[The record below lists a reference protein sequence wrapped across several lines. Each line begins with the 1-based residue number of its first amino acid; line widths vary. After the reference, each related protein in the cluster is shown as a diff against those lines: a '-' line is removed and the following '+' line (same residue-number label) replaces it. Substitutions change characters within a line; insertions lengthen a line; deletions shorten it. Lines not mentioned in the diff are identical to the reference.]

1 MNTTPGYRPQPAHVM
16 KFFFAG
22 VIASVLWI
30 QATPSAQ
37 AQGVASYQPSIKT
50 VQGVIPYIY
59 TYALTVKSP
68 GNVPTGQTTT
78 VDMQK
83 SLSAAAPGGLDTA
96 TALSF
101 LSFAPSQ
108 LTYSGPNESKVV
120 LVTLNVPAGMP
131 DGEYKYKILAA
142 GFPYGTTNFGAFV
155 NASVTKAPDLVSPPT
170 VAIQAPYNQQVFGP
184 YTPSQM
190 VGLQIP
196 LQFTA
201 TATNENPVLSVDV
214 SVAGAIVLPLDVTG
228 LDTGSATATGLVNI
242 SQPGTYVVQARAAN
256 DGGTSAATSEF
267 TVTVN
272 APPPTVAILLP
283 AADAVY
289 TFNAGTTPPVIQ
301 FSFAGNSV
309 FGVIREMSATLNNV
323 PVAYRATGLNTLS
336 ATGAT
341 PNLALSVSGLYTLRV
356 KARTDFGWSDE
367 VASSFTVNV
376 IQPTPSVVID
386 SPSANAAVTLPVGQ
400 LVGNIPFQ
408 FTTTTSAGFTVGSV
422 SAKLDGVP
430 VSVGNPNTGG
440 LTAVSTGT
448 LANVGAGP
456 HTLIVTGVSVEVS
469 VSASVN
475 FTVVVVPP
483 APTIVINDPSAA
495 VINLPVGVLT
505 ADIPFQFT
513 TSTLAGFKIDTVSA
527 TLDNQSVSPILSPNL
542 GVSNSV
548 VSTGTLVGM
557 GAGLHTLNVTGTS
570 GSASASTSFTFTV
583 NVTLK
588 ADQTITFGALA
599 AKTVGDAAFA
609 LGATASSNLGVSY
622 TSSNSAVATVSGSTV
637 TVVGAGSTTITA
649 SQAGNA
655 NYNAATPVGQ
665 TLIVNKAN
673 QTITFGALAA
683 KTVGDAAFAL
693 GATAS
698 SNLGV
703 SYTSSN
709 SAVATVSGS
718 TVTVVGAGSTT
729 ITASQAGNANYNAA
743 TPVGQTLT
751 VQLGSPPSSTCGT
764 ALVRHAPKLNGNAG
778 INGSLQFLLPESMAL
793 NGNAWISESL
803 LVPGKPTIRLN
814 GNPTYGSVIDGT
826 GSASPSNYIITL
838 NGNPVVGHIVLRT
851 NAVGIPV
858 INTPPAPSGV
868 RDVKL
873 NKSSDNSGDFA
884 TLRDLTV
891 NGDIGRVAVPP
902 GNYRD
907 LTANGNSGFIL
918 GVAGSRQP
926 SVYYVRNLKL
936 SGNGDLKIVGPV
948 ILTVSDD
955 VTFNGTAGS
964 SDHPEWLVLNLY
976 SGDLTLSG
984 TAHVYGSVL
993 APFGKVTLSGNSTLR
1008 GGLISDELAING
1020 NGLLDLCSCDDSHD
1034 QDDDHHGNND
1044 DRDDDHHGNNR

>member
-665 TLIVNKAN
+665 TL
-673 QTITFGALAA
+673 
-683 KTVGDAAFAL
+683 
-693 GATAS
+693 
-698 SNLGV
+698 
-703 SYTSSN
+703 
-709 SAVATVSGS
+709 
-718 TVTVVGAGSTT
+718 
-729 ITASQAGNANYNAA
+729 
-743 TPVGQTLT
+743 T

>member
-272 APPPTVAILLP
+272 APPPTVAILSP

-665 TLIVNKAN
+665 TL
-673 QTITFGALAA
+673 
-683 KTVGDAAFAL
+683 
-693 GATAS
+693 
-698 SNLGV
+698 
-703 SYTSSN
+703 
-709 SAVATVSGS
+709 
-718 TVTVVGAGSTT
+718 
-729 ITASQAGNANYNAA
+729 
-743 TPVGQTLT
+743 T

-778 INGSLQFLLPESMAL
+778 INGSLQVLLPESMSL
-793 NGNAWISESL
+793 NGNTWISESL

-826 GSASPSNYIITL
+826 GSASPSNHIITL

-873 NKSSDNSGDFA
+873 NKSSDSRGDFA

-891 NGDIGRVAVPP
+891 NGNIGRVAVPP

-918 GVAGSRQP
+918 GVAGSTQP

-948 ILTVSDD
+948 ILTVTDD

-976 SGDLTLSG
+976 SGDLTLNG
-984 TAHVYGSVL
+984 TAHVYGRVL
-993 APFGKVTLSGNSTLR
+993 APFGKMTLSGNSTLR
-1008 GGLISDELAING
+1008 GGLISDELTING

-1044 DRDDDHHGNNR
+1044 DRDDDHHRNNDDRDGDGHEGDDHDR

>member
-637 TVVGAGSTTITA
+637 TI
-649 SQAGNA
+649 
-655 NYNAATPVGQ
+655 
-665 TLIVNKAN
+665 
-673 QTITFGALAA
+673 
-683 KTVGDAAFAL
+683 
-693 GATAS
+693 
-698 SNLGV
+698 
-703 SYTSSN
+703 
-709 SAVATVSGS
+709 
-718 TVTVVGAGSTT
+718 VGAGSTT

>member
-272 APPPTVAILLP
+272 APPPTVAILSP

-665 TLIVNKAN
+665 TL
-673 QTITFGALAA
+673 
-683 KTVGDAAFAL
+683 
-693 GATAS
+693 
-698 SNLGV
+698 
-703 SYTSSN
+703 
-709 SAVATVSGS
+709 
-718 TVTVVGAGSTT
+718 
-729 ITASQAGNANYNAA
+729 
-743 TPVGQTLT
+743 T

-778 INGSLQFLLPESMAL
+778 INGSLQVLLPESMSL
-793 NGNAWISESL
+793 NGNTWISESL

-826 GSASPSNYIITL
+826 GSASPSNHIITL

-873 NKSSDNSGDFA
+873 NKSSDSRGDFA

-891 NGDIGRVAVPP
+891 NGNIGRVAVPP

-918 GVAGSRQP
+918 GVAGSTQP

-948 ILTVSDD
+948 ILTVTDD

-976 SGDLTLSG
+976 SGDLTLNG
-984 TAHVYGSVL
+984 TAHVYGRVL
-993 APFGKVTLSGNSTLR
+993 APFGKMTLSGNSTLR
-1008 GGLISDELAING
+1008 GGLISDELTING

-1044 DRDDDHHGNNR
+1044 DRDGDGHEGDDHDR

>member
-228 LDTGSATATGLVNI
+228 LDTGSATATGLLNI

-272 APPPTVAILLP
+272 APPPTVAILSP

-637 TVVGAGSTTITA
+637 TI
-649 SQAGNA
+649 
-655 NYNAATPVGQ
+655 
-665 TLIVNKAN
+665 
-673 QTITFGALAA
+673 
-683 KTVGDAAFAL
+683 
-693 GATAS
+693 
-698 SNLGV
+698 
-703 SYTSSN
+703 
-709 SAVATVSGS
+709 
-718 TVTVVGAGSTT
+718 VGAGSTT

-778 INGSLQFLLPESMAL
+778 INGSLQVLLPESMSL
-793 NGNAWISESL
+793 NGNTWISESL

-826 GSASPSNYIITL
+826 GSASPSNHIITL

-873 NKSSDNSGDFA
+873 NKSSDSRGDFA

-891 NGDIGRVAVPP
+891 NGNIGRVAVPP

-918 GVAGSRQP
+918 GVAGSTQP

-948 ILTVSDD
+948 ILTVTDD

-976 SGDLTLSG
+976 SGDLTLNG
-984 TAHVYGSVL
+984 TAHVYGRVL

-1008 GGLISDELAING
+1008 GGLISDELTING

-1044 DRDDDHHGNNR
+1044 DRDDDHHRNNDDRDGDGHEGDDHDR